1 MIYKYINELKVTF
14 SKIKHYLWERLCDMM
29 VRIDVTVNHGFV
41 EVLLLKLLDNNY
53 KVWYSTCYKYCL
65 WTCDNFERFEE

>member
-1 MIYKYINELKVTF
+1 MMQKYINWLKITF
-14 SKIKHYLWERLCDMM
+14 SQIKHYLWERLCDMM

-41 EVLLLKLLDNNY
+41 EVLLHKSLDNNY
-53 KVWYSTCYKYCL
+53 EIWYNTCYKYCQ